1 MEEESSRFPSMRTPG
16 RGSRQI
22 SLLARESIE
31 KRRKMGLD
39 VGPGDFAEN
48 VTGEGVDIPAI
59 RVGERVRVGEA
70 LLEITQ
76 VGKECHDRCAIYV
89 DRARCS
95 DFPML
100 FEVGREGLA
109 NPFESRLYPAFDHD
123 RVGHHRAGIGL
134 AIAVTLACTLL
145 ISVLPPGAWVNS
157 PRAYQPG

>member
-16 RGSRQI
+16 RGGRQI

-76 VGKECHDRCAIYV
+76 VGKECHDRCAIYIQAGDCV
-89 DRARCS
+89 TPRKGVFARALRGGMVALG
-95 DFPML
+95 DL
-100 FEVGREGLA
+100 VE
-109 NPFESRLYPAFDHD
+109 H
-123 RVGHHRAGIGL
+123 AGWHPS
-134 AIAVTLACTLL
+134 A
-145 ISVLPPGAWVNS
+145 LPGEK
-157 PRAYQPG
+157 